1 MRAHVKQDYRDS
13 KSGTAAGLRRFLQMT
28 FSTKGLQVEE
38 LNARKQRGWRRVGRG
53 MAQRYYHP
61 GIAAKSGL
69 DYFVGELGGGVSD
82 GSSTAGP
89 TAGGFTFPDD
99 SSEEEETGSASCG
112 IDGTE
117 EAKRN
122 GLELTKTE
130 KEDLAAVIR
139 QQDKMELV
147 WAVKGFDHAHIRHLK
162 KRGVKTYVNKKK
174 EEVRVTEAYEVMRA
188 HGAQYVGFFWEPLVS
203 WYVLDITVMGA
214 EKYEKAR
221 VYWKERSALFNPKAT
236 MNTPLVF
243 DMDGPTKARLLHHV
257 LRHCVT
263 AALRHCGTVFH
274 RATKHCG
281 TVALRHC
288 ITVPL
293 RPCVTDQCINVALQQ
308 GGCTGG

>member
-1 MRAHVKQDYRDS
+1 MVINGFRQQQAYEMA
-13 KSGTAAGLRRFLQMT
+13 TAKPKP
-28 FSTKGLQVEE
+28 KG
-38 LNARKQRGWRRVGRG
+38 KGK
-53 MAQRYYHP
+53 
-61 GIAAKSGL
+61 AKMIQS
-69 DYFVGELGGGVSD
+69 
-82 GSSTAGP
+82 
-89 TAGGFTFPDD
+89 D
-99 SSEEEETGSASCG
+99 SSEEEETGSAVGG

-117 EAKRN
+117 ETKGN

-174 EEVRVTEAYEVMRA
+174 EEVRVIEAYEVMRA

-203 WYVLDITVMGA
+203 WCVLDITAMSA
-214 EKYEKAR
+214 DKNEKAR
-221 VYWKERSALFNPKAT
+221 AYWEERSALFNSKAT

-281 TVALRHC
+281 TVALRH
-288 ITVPL
+288 
-293 RPCVTDQCINVALQQ
+293 
-308 GGCTGG
+308 